1 MRVSVAS
8 KDIKYYIC
16 GSASEKG
23 RIIQTNRF
31 IRETMSINAPENDKN
46 WYAIFTKPRSE
57 KKVHQRMQD
66 QDIESFLPLVKT
78 VRQWSDRKKTL
89 EVPLIPSYIF
99 VYLPEK
105 DLYRTLPIQGTV
117 NVLKHLGKPARIRE
131 VEIENLRIL
140 SNNSEGHNI
149 THGVSVSKGDDV
161 EVTNGPFMGLIA
173 TCVNEGKNHR
183 VVVNIDSL
191 GSSFNVNIPLSFL
204 RKIEK
209 KKEKI
214 R

>member
-1 MRVSVAS
+1 M
-8 KDIKYYIC
+8 
-16 GSASEKG
+16 SEKSPD
-23 RIIQTNRF
+23 N
-31 IRETMSINAPENDKN
+31 EKN

-57 KKVHQRMQD
+57 KKVYQRMLD
-66 QDIESFLPLVKT
+66 NDIEAFLPLVKT

-99 VYLPEK
+99 VFLPEK
-105 DLYRTLPIQGTV
+105 ELYKTLPIQGTV
-117 NVLKHLGKPARIRE
+117 SVLKHLGKPARIRE

-140 SNNSEGHNI
+140 SNNSESHNI
-149 THGVSVSKGDDV
+149 SMGISVSKGDDV

-183 VVVNIDSL
+183 VVVNIDSM

-204 RKIEK
+204 RKLEK
-209 KKEKI
+209 KTMEK
-214 R
+214 

>member
-1 MRVSVAS
+1 M
-8 KDIKYYIC
+8 
-16 GSASEKG
+16 SAK
-23 RIIQTNRF
+23 I
-31 IRETMSINAPENDKN
+31 PENEKN

-57 KKVHQRMQD
+57 KKVHQRMIEN
-66 QDIESFLPLVKT
+66 DIEAFLPLVKT

-99 VYLPEK
+99 VCLPEK
-105 DLYRTLPIQGTV
+105 DLYKTLPIQGTV
-117 NVLKHLGKPARIRE
+117 SVLKHLGKPARIRE
-131 VEIENLRIL
+131 VEIDNLRIL
-140 SNNSEGHNI
+140 SNNSESHNI
-149 THGVSVSKGDDV
+149 SQGIRVSKGDDV

-204 RKIEK
+204 RKIK
-209 KKEKI
+209 KEKEKI